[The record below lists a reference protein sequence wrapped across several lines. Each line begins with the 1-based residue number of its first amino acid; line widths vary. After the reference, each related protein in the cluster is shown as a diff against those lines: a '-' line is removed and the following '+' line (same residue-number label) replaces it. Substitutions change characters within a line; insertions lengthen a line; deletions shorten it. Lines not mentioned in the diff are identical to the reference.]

1 MPKLARKLLDLSN
14 TKPSNIYSLVNRQS
28 KTQHTVLH
36 SKNYLIKSLI
46 RRCWI
51 VIKLTVVS
59 PLLLT
64 FWLTTEKEI
73 ILADVN
79 RWVKIF
85 KWQEDANWVH
95 LLRLLQE
102 APEFR
107 NLYYYRLFKGN
118 FQARVLMYLLKA
130 IYRQCPYFFLDSSC
144 NIGSGLFIQHGFS
157 TIIMADLGA
166 NCWVNQQVTIGHK
179 DEHGRP
185 QIGNN
190 VRITAG
196 AKVIGNIVIGD
207 NVTVG
212 ANAVVVKDVPP
223 NCVVAGIPAKIIK
236 RDGIRV

>member
-1 MPKLARKLLDLSN
+1 
-14 TKPSNIYSLVNRQS
+14 
-28 KTQHTVLH
+28 
-36 SKNYLIKSLI
+36 
-46 RRCWI
+46 
-51 VIKLTVVS
+51 
-59 PLLLT
+59 
-64 FWLTTEKEI
+64 
-73 ILADVN
+73 
-79 RWVKIF
+79 
-85 KWQEDANWVH
+85 
-95 LLRLLQE
+95 
-102 APEFR
+102 
-107 NLYYYRLFKGN
+107 
-118 FQARVLMYLLKA
+118 MYLLKA

-144 NIGSGLFIQHGFS
+144 NIGAGLFIQHGFS

-212 ANAVVVKDVPP
+212 ANAVVVKDIPP

-236 RDGIRV
+236 QDGIKV